1 MRREGAPIQT
11 LLLRTFL
18 PAVVVVA
25 MLLAVLVYN
34 RLYASIMDG
43 FDRKLLT
50 TSALTGAM
58 IDAADH
64 DWLTRMAKAG
74 ADPAELEQTPQYRRN
89 TIPMRR
95 IMDEL
100 DLTYLYSQAFGGS
113 RDIIYVLDGTTTGDH
128 SPPGAEDEL
137 TAETRAGLGKT
148 EADGGIYV
156 SPIEYQ
162 EQWGLLKT
170 AAAPI
175 HGSDGTI
182 VATAGA
188 DVNISVIQVATQNA
202 LFASALIGIGSILAC
217 LLAAWVIVRRIAR
230 PIAALRQEA
239 LRIAAGDADMPA
251 PIAGPREVAK
261 LRDALAELARQMT
274 EATTRDRERAA
285 RHERDANAALLAG
298 APMIRHQF
306 PPREAASPP
315 VVEPQPEI
323 GAQVGADTVRTM
335 LTLRAIAPF
344 DTLTESELLCVA
356 RHVRFHRFEPGAVL
370 LPAGGAGDLLFIVT
384 GGEVLRGGH
393 AAPRIFD
400 AASVLFG
407 LTVRDDYRAGPTG
420 ADALCLTK
428 PHLFTIARECPDFI
442 VGLIGMPEKR
452 SA

>member
-18 PAVVVVA
+18 PAVVIVA

-34 RLYASIMDG
+34 WLYASIMDG
-43 FDRKLLT
+43 FDRKLVT

-58 IDAADH
+58 VDAVDH
-64 DWLTRMAKAG
+64 DWLIRAAKAG

-89 TIPMRR
+89 TVPMRR
-95 IMDEL
+95 ILTEL

-113 RDIIYVLDGTTTGDH
+113 QDIIYVLDGTMAEDH

-137 TAETRAGLGKT
+137 TAETRAGLRKT
-148 EADGGIYV
+148 EADGSIYV

-175 HGSDGTI
+175 HGSDGRI
-182 VATAGA
+182 GATAGA

-217 LLAAWVIVRRIAR
+217 LFVAWVIVQRVAR
-230 PIAALRQEA
+230 PITALKQEA

-251 PIAGPREVAK
+251 PIKGPREVAK
-261 LRDALAELARQMT
+261 LRDALAELARQMA
-274 EATTRDRERAA
+274 EATARDRDMAA
-285 RHERDANAALLAG
+285 WHERDANAALLAG
-298 APMIRHQF
+298 TPMPRHRLSQ
-306 PPREAASPP
+306 REAASPP
-315 VVEPQPEI
+315 AGEPQPGT
-323 GAQVGADTVRTM
+323 GAPVGADTVRTM

-344 DTLTESELLCVA
+344 DTLTESELLCIA
-356 RHVRFHRFEPGAVL
+356 RHVRFRRFEPDAVL
-370 LPAGGAGDLLFIVT
+370 LPAGSAGDLLFIVIE
-384 GGEVLRGGH
+384 GEVLRGDH
-393 AAPRIFD
+393 AAPPIFD
-400 AASVLFG
+400 AASALFG
-407 LTVRDDYRAGPTG
+407 LIVRDDYRAGPAG
-420 ADALCLTK
+420 AGVLCLTK

-442 VGLIGMPEKR
+442 VGLIGMLEKH